1 MAPIA
6 LPEHTPSGVEPK
18 SKANIAACVDESL
31 KQALAAAQS
40 RFVKAHPTSE
50 KQHEIAVSHLPG
62 GNTRTL
68 LHTSPFP
75 LSMKCGKGP
84 FVWDEDGHKYLDLV
98 GELSAGIYG
107 HSHPVIRE
115 AIVSTFDNVGMNLGS
130 TTSQEHKYAALICE
144 RFSLE
149 RVRFANSGTE
159 ANMHAFN
166 AARVFTGKNK
176 IAVFHGG
183 YHGAVFSFGT
193 GKVALNAVNRDDW
206 VIGRYDDVESAKSVI
221 EETPG
226 LAAVVVE
233 AMQGAGGGISG
244 TQEFLNQIQ
253 ESAKKVGAVF
263 ILDEVM
269 TSRLAPHGLKG
280 VLGLEPDLVSLGK
293 YLGGGFAFGAFGGRA
308 DIMSVY
314 DPRSAGAIAHSGTF
328 NNNTMT
334 MHVGHAGLSRIL
346 TPEVNIAFN
355 AKGDRYRQ
363 KLQEVTRGTKC
374 SFTGRGALWA
384 VHFSDTGLQDIRSV
398 GDVSERLDLHDLFWF
413 EMLEDGYWI
422 HRRGSM
428 ALILDTPDEE
438 LDRFV
443 GCVERFLERHKGI
456 MTL

>member
-1 MAPIA
+1 MTPIA
-6 LPEHTPSGVEPK
+6 LDEHTPGGVGSK
-18 SKANIAACVDESL
+18 SKGEAAADDSL
-31 KQALAAAQS
+31 RQALTAAQS
-40 RFVKAHPTSE
+40 RFVESHPNS
-50 KQHEIAVSHLPG
+50 KRQHEIAVSHLPG

-75 LSMKCGKGP
+75 LTMKCGKGP
-84 FVWDEDGHKYLDLV
+84 YLDLV

-115 AIVSTFDNVGMNLGS
+115 AIVSTFDNVGLNLGS

-144 RFSLE
+144 RFNLE

-176 IAVFHGG
+176 IVVFSGG
-183 YHGAVFSFGT
+183 YHGAVFSFGS
-193 GKVALNAVNRDDW
+193 GKVAQNAINRDDW
-206 VIGRYDDVESAKSVI
+206 VIGKYNDVQSAKAVI

-226 LAAVVVE
+226 VAAVVVE

-244 TQEFLNQIQ
+244 TEEFLFQIQ
-253 ESAKKVGAVF
+253 ESAKKIGAVF

-269 TSRLAPHGLKG
+269 SSRLAPHGLQG
-280 VLGLEPDLVSLGK
+280 VLGLKPDLVSLGK

-308 DIMSVY
+308 DIMAVY
-314 DPRSAGAIAHSGTF
+314 DPRSPGAVAHSGTF

-334 MHVGHAGLSRIL
+334 MHVGHAGLSKIL
-346 TPEVNIAFN
+346 TPEVNVAFN
-355 AKGDRYRQ
+355 EKGDKYRQ
-363 KLQEVTRGTKC
+363 KLQEVTKGTKC
-374 SFTGRGALWA
+374 SFTGRGALWC

-398 GDVSERLDLHDLFWF
+398 EDVSERLDLHDLFWF
-413 EMLEDGYWI
+413 EMLEDGFWI

-443 GCVERFLERHKGI
+443 GCVEKFLERHKDA
-456 MTL
+456 LVL